1 IFSFGTVFYEM
12 LCGQRAFQRETTAE
26 TMTAILKEEPPELIE
41 SGRQI
46 PPALDRIVRHC
57 LEKSPAQRFQS
68 ARDLAFDL
76 ESLST
81 LTGSGAVSAPNARE
95 HRRWM
100 TWAAMAAVV
109 VAAAAIGWKVSSL
122 LQPSRNPQFHQL
134 TYRRGILT
142 GNARFTPDGKD
153 VIYT

>member
-1 IFSFGTVFYEM
+1 MDCRTDIFSFGAVFYEM

-26 TMTAILKEEPPELIE
+26 TMTAILKEEPAELME

-57 LEKSPAQRFQS
+57 LEKAPEQRFQS

-81 LTGSGAVSAPNARE
+81 LTGSGSVSTAHGEAAPALGLSGSYRRAG
-95 HRRWM
+95 HRRGGAGLEARLPCCNRKR
-100 TWAAMAAVV
+100 TRSFTSSPI
-109 VAAAAIGWKVSSL
+109 VAEA
-122 LQPSRNPQFHQL
+122 
-134 TYRRGILT
+134 
-142 GNARFTPDGKD
+142 
-153 VIYT
+153 